1 MSWENEVKELER
13 RRHLAKQQG
22 GKEGIAKQHAKG
34 RLTIRERIDTLLDP
48 NSFREH
54 GQATASPV
62 YDDHDE
68 IIEYAP
74 ANYIVGFGKIDQ
86 RRIVVGGEDFTLK
99 GGSPNAAGLRKSVY
113 AEHLAVQYKVPLI
126 RMLEG
131 GGGSVKG
138 SAKKGGTVGEPVF
151 TEPRFKIIA
160 DAMSEVPVVSGAMG
174 AVAGFPAG
182 RLVASHFSVMTK
194 HTAQVL
200 IGGPALVER
209 ALGVSLTKDE
219 LGGAQVH
226 ASSGVIDNLAE
237 DEHDAFAQ
245 IKKFLSFLPSSVH
258 ERTPR
263 YECHDS
269 VERMDQDLL
278 TAVPRDSNA
287 GFDMRAI
294 VEMIVDQE
302 SFFEMGKDFGPS
314 QICGLAQLNGQP
326 VGILANDCMVYA
338 GAMTAEAAQKY
349 RRFVE
354 MCDTFHVPI
363 VNFVDQPGFM
373 IGPESE
379 AQGTIRYGM
388 AAVCAA
394 SQSTIPWAVI
404 QVHKG
409 FGVATAAH
417 YAPGNYV
424 LAWPSV
430 ESGALPLEGGVAV
443 AFHREIASAEN
454 PEAKRRELEERI
466 REARSPFPRA
476 ESFAVHELIDPRE
489 TRPML
494 CEWIDWIQ
502 PQLDNLVGPV
512 RFGMRP

>member
-269 VERMDQDLL
+269 VERMEQDLL

-294 VEMIVDQE
+294 VEMIVDQK

-443 AFHREIASAEN
+443 AFHREIAAAEN

>member
-269 VERMDQDLL
+269 VDRMEQDLL

-363 VNFVDQPGFM
+363 VNLVDQPGFM

-443 AFHREIASAEN
+443 AFHREIAAAEN

>member
-1 MSWENEVKELER
+1 
-13 RRHLAKQQG
+13 
-22 GKEGIAKQHAKG
+22 
-34 RLTIRERIDTLLDP
+34 
-48 NSFREH
+48 
-54 GQATASPV
+54 
-62 YDDHDE
+62 
-68 IIEYAP
+68 
-74 ANYIVGFGKIDQ
+74 
-86 RRIVVGGEDFTLK
+86 
-99 GGSPNAAGLRKSVY
+99 
-113 AEHLAVQYKVPLI
+113 LAVQYKVPLI

-269 VERMDQDLL
+269 VDRMEQDLL

-443 AFHREIASAEN
+443 AFHREIAAAEN

>member
-269 VERMDQDLL
+269 VDRMEQDLL

-363 VNFVDQPGFM
+363 VNFVDRPGFM

-443 AFHREIASAEN
+443 AFHREIAAAEN

-476 ESFAVHELIDPRE
+476 ESFSVHELIDPRE

-502 PQLDNLVGPV
+502 PQLDDLVGPV

>member
-269 VERMDQDLL
+269 VERMEQDLL

-443 AFHREIASAEN
+443 AFHREIAAAEN

>member
-68 IIEYAP
+68 ILEYAP

-269 VERMDQDLL
+269 VERMEQDLL

-443 AFHREIASAEN
+443 AFHREIAAAEN

>member
-237 DEHDAFAQ
+237 DEHDVFAQ

-258 ERTPR
+258 ARTPR

-269 VERMDQDLL
+269 VERMEQDLL

-302 SFFEMGKDFGPS
+302 SFFEMGRDFGPS

-424 LAWPSV
+424 LAWPSI

-489 TRPML
+489 TRPVL